1 MSLKGFII
9 KSLVSIPHLS
19 ILIDRRIHH
28 RYEPREDLN
37 IELNGQDAKLYGQLL
52 DISLGGMRIISTD
65 ERIEDLD
72 SIILTVNDF
81 KIELPCKEIRK
92 VGPYY
97 GIVFGELDKAVV
109 KNLTYFLDQFMNK
122 PPVYLT
128 SVGR

>member
-9 KSLVSIPHLS
+9 RNLVSIPHLS

-28 RYEPREDLN
+28 RYEPREGLDIGIN
-37 IELNGQDAKLYGQLL
+37 NQTKKIYGQLL

-65 ERIEDLD
+65 ERIQALD
-72 SIILTVNDF
+72 SIELTVDDF

-92 VGPYY
+92 VGHYY
-97 GIVFGELDKAVV
+97 GIIFGELDKQVV
-109 KNLTYFLDQFMNK
+109 ENLTYFLDHYMNK
-122 PPVYLT
+122 PPVFLT